1 MRELSIFVDESG
13 DFGPYAKHSPY
24 YIISM
29 VFHDQDIDIN
39 DDIKRLDE
47 SLDNLGY
54 SKHTIHTEPLIRRE
68 EDYVDLN
75 PNDRRTLFS
84 KLYFFARKS
93 GISYK
98 SISVNKSE
106 YTEPFKL
113 EAKIARDLS
122 QFIRSHLDF
131 FQSFDNVI
139 LYYDNGQHELNR
151 ILNAVLATELSQYE
165 TRKVIPS
172 DYKLF
177 QVADLLCTLKLLE
190 NKLEGGSLSR
200 SELLIFHS
208 KKELKKD
215 FLKGIKK
222 IEME

>member
-1 MRELSIFVDESG
+1 M
-13 DFGPYAKHSPY
+13 
-24 YIISM
+24 
-29 VFHDQDIDIN
+29 
-39 DDIKRLDE
+39 
-47 SLDNLGY
+47 
-54 SKHTIHTEPLIRRE
+54 
-68 EDYVDLN
+68 
-75 PNDRRTLFS
+75 
-84 KLYFFARKS
+84 
-93 GISYK
+93 
-98 SISVNKSE
+98 
-106 YTEPFKL
+106 
-113 EAKIARDLS
+113 
-122 QFIRSHLDF
+122 
-131 FQSFDNVI
+131 
-139 LYYDNGQHELNR
+139 
-151 ILNAVLATELSQYE
+151 LATELSQYE